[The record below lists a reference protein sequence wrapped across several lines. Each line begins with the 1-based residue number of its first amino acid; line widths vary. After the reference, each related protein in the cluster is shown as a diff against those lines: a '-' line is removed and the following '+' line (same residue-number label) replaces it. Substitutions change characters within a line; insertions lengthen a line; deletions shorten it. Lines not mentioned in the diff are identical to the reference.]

1 MIYRRQKTIVLEIN
15 TLSVFKKLINGKLV
29 AHLEM
34 SGSLTDFR
42 NFSRISHP
50 TDDLFRVIVDRITR
64 VFNDSSATW
73 AVELDV
79 SA

>member
-1 MIYRRQKTIVLEIN
+1 MVNLLH
-15 TLSVFKKLINGKLV
+15 TLKCLALS
-29 AHLEM
+29 
-34 SGSLTDFR
+34 TDFR